1 MPVVGTALRMQ
12 RRTHPPRADWRRKVE
27 SVGLAWH
34 SAAGPYWNEEAHYA
48 FSAAEVD
55 AIEGAT
61 NALHAMCL
69 EAAQHVIAHRQYD
82 RLAIPPAVVPLIE
95 ASWAQEPPSLYGRF
109 DLAYDGMGPPKLL
122 EYNADTPTSLV
133 EASLAQWF
141 WLQDTHPQLDQFNAL
156 HERLIAHWRHLAPH
170 LQGDVLHFVG
180 MDDLEDGV
188 TLAYLR
194 DTAEQA
200 GIRCATLP
208 IRRIGLTGDGFFTD
222 LDDRVLE
229 SVFKL
234 YPWEWLVAEDPR
246 FVEALLGLGTR
257 MQWLEPAWKLLL
269 SNKGILAVL
278 WELFPGHPNLLPATL
293 DASEVLTWDA
303 YVTKPLLS
311 REGANVTVTL
321 FDQVLLRTRGDY
333 GAEGVVHQ
341 ALATIPRF
349 DDRYPVIGSWIIGDA
364 AAGMGIR
371 ESRQVVTDNLSQF
384 VPHVIEG

>member
-12 RRTHPPRADWRRKVE
+12 RRTHPTRADWRRKVE

-208 IRRIGLTGDGFFTD
+208 IRRIGLTGDETFVPSASPIVRIGTD
-222 LDDRVLE
+222 GLLE
-229 SVFKL
+229 AARTAQACGARR
-234 YPWEWLVAEDPR
+234 LVVVSPLAALLQMNAGTHAAGSADEIALMQMNFEQLVIVRPTAADAEPAGSLPQRLVRSAARALADIMLPAYAR
-246 FVEALLGLGTR
+246 ALSAPLAARAIVEAVAQAPAGLSVLGARELMARIEADGRAPKRPRLGAFADRRT
-257 MQWLEPAWKLLL
+257 
-269 SNKGILAVL
+269 
-278 WELFPGHPNLLPATL
+278 
-293 DASEVLTWDA
+293 
-303 YVTKPLLS
+303 S
-311 REGANVTVTL
+311 R
-321 FDQVLLRTRGDY
+321 
-333 GAEGVVHQ
+333 
-341 ALATIPRF
+341 
-349 DDRYPVIGSWIIGDA
+349 
-364 AAGMGIR
+364 
-371 ESRQVVTDNLSQF
+371 
-384 VPHVIEG
+384 